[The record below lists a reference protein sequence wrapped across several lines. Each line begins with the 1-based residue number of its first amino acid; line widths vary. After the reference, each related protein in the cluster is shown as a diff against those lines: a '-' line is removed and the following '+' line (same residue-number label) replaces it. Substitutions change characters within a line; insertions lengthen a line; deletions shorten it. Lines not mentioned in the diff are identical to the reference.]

1 VAGRIAMAAFMGWI
15 VAKRR
20 DVEVFPEERRSGRE
34 TTSFFAVND
43 LLESLR
49 IDDRASRR
57 SRRRPK

>member
-1 VAGRIAMAAFMGWI
+1 MGWI